1 MKSKPAI
8 LPCLI
13 LICCS
18 SAFAQEAEGAS
29 KLRISTPE
37 EIRSEFDSVPCKNGD
52 RLKAVIALYEKM
64 GAKAEEITVE
74 KVKGVE
80 NVVIRK
86 AAANDSQEKIVIGA
100 HYDKVIAGCGAID
113 NWTGVVAVAHI
124 YRTVKDL
131 PLKKNVVFVAFGR
144 EEEGLVGSSA
154 MAGAIKKEQVA
165 EYCAMINID
174 SLGLGAPQVAD
185 NMSTKKLVDLTESLA
200 KQMNAPFAHGP
211 LAGGDSDSTSFNRKK
226 IPALTIHGLIADWPK
241 ILHSN
246 NDQPAKISHD
256 SVYLGYRLALSLL
269 TRVDEAECQ
278 SFRDDKGRD
287 DKGRDDKGRDDKG
300 RDDKGGDEK
309 GKEEKGRDQKGGEKK
324 EKK

>member
-1 MKSKPAI
+1 MKSNLSL

-52 RLKAVIALYEKM
+52 RLKAVKALFEKM
-64 GAKAEEITVE
+64 GAKAEEVTVE
-74 KVKGVE
+74 KVRGVE

-86 AAANDSQEKIVIGA
+86 AAANDSPEKIVIGA
-100 HYDKVIAGCGAID
+100 HYDKVSAGCGALD
-113 NWTGVVAVAHI
+113 NWTGIVAMAHV
-124 YRTVKDL
+124 YRTVKAL
-131 PLKKNVVFVAFGR
+131 PLKKNVVFMAFG
-144 EEEGLVGSSA
+144 EEEKGLVGSSA

-185 NMSTKKLVDLTESLA
+185 NLSNKMLVNLTETLA
-200 KQMNAPFAHGP
+200 KEMKAPFGHGN
-211 LAGGDSDSTSFNRKK
+211 LEGGNSDSTSFNRKG
-226 IPALTIHGLIADWPK
+226 IPALTIHSLINEWQK
-241 ILHSN
+241 ILHSD
-246 NDQPAKISHD
+246 NDNPSKVNHE

-269 TRVDEAECQ
+269 VRIDEAECQ
-278 SFRDDKGRD
+278 SFRD
-287 DKGRDDKGRDDKG
+287 
-300 RDDKGGDEK
+300 E
-309 GKEEKGRDQKGGEKK
+309 KGGEKK

>member
-1 MKSKPAI
+1 MKFKLSL

-52 RLKAVIALYEKM
+52 RLKAVKALFEKM
-64 GAKAEEITVE
+64 GAKTEEIAVE
-74 KVKGVE
+74 KVRGVE

-86 AAANDSQEKIVIGA
+86 AAANDTPEKIVIGA
-100 HYDKVIAGCGAID
+100 HYDKVSAGCGAID

-131 PLKKNVVFVAFGR
+131 PLKKNVVFVAFGK
-144 EEEGLVGSSA
+144 EEDGLVGSSA
-154 MAGAIKKEQVA
+154 MAGAIKKEQIA

-174 SLGLGAPQVAD
+174 SLGLGMAQVAD
-185 NMSTKKLVDLTESLA
+185 NMSNKKLVDFAESLA
-200 KQMNAPFAHGP
+200 KEMKAPFAHGL
-211 LAGGDSDSTSFNRKK
+211 LAGGDSDSTSFNRKGV
-226 IPALTIHGLIADWPK
+226 PALTIHSLPKDWPK

-246 NDQPAKISHD
+246 NDQPAKVSHD

-269 TRVDEAECQ
+269 IRIDEAECQ
-278 SFRDDKGRD
+278 SFRDDKGG
-287 DKGRDDKGRDDKG
+287 DK
-300 RDDKGGDEK
+300 K
-309 GKEEKGRDQKGGEKK
+309 GKEEKGRDQKGGEEK

>member
-1 MKSKPAI
+1 MKSKLSL

-13 LICCS
+13 FICCS

-29 KLRISTPE
+29 KLRVSTLE

-52 RLKAVIALYEKM
+52 RLNAVKALFEKM
-64 GAKAEEITVE
+64 GAKTEEIVVE

-86 AAANDSQEKIVIGA
+86 AAANDSPEKIVIGA
-100 HYDKVIAGCGAID
+100 HYDKVSAGCGALD
-113 NWTGVVAVAHI
+113 NWTGVVTVAHI

-131 PLKKNVVFVAFGR
+131 PLKKNIVFTAFGR

-174 SLGLGAPQVAD
+174 SLGLGMAQVAD
-185 NMSTKKLVDLTESLA
+185 NMSNKKLIDFTESLA
-200 KQMNAPFAHGP
+200 KEMKAPFAHGP
-211 LAGGDSDSTSFNRKK
+211 VVGGDSDSTSFNRKG
-226 IPALTIHGLIADWPK
+226 IPALTIHGMSNDWRK
-241 ILHSN
+241 ILHSS
-246 NDQPAKISHD
+246 NDSPAKVNHD
-256 SVYLGYRLALSLL
+256 SVYLGYRLALALL
-269 TRVDEAECQ
+269 IRVGEADCQ
-278 SFRDDKGRD
+278 SFK
-287 DKGRDDKGRDDKG
+287 
-300 RDDKGGDEK
+300 DEK
-309 GKEEKGRDQKGGEKK
+309 GKDEKGKDEKGKDEKGKGEKGGEEK

>member
-1 MKSKPAI
+1 MKSKLSL

-18 SAFAQEAEGAS
+18 SALAQEAEGAS

-52 RLKAVIALYEKM
+52 RLKAVKALYEKM

-86 AAANDSQEKIVIGA
+86 AAANDTPEKIVIGA

-185 NMSTKKLVDLTESLA
+185 NMSTKKLIDLTESLA
-200 KQMNAPFAHGP
+200 KQIKVPFAHGP

-226 IPALTIHGLIADWPK
+226 IPALTIHALIADWPK

-246 NDQPAKISHD
+246 NDQPAKVGHD

-269 TRVDEAECQ
+269 IRIDEAECQ
-278 SFRDDKGRD
+278 SF
-287 DKGRDDKGRDDKG
+287 

-309 GKEEKGRDQKGGEKK
+309 GKEEKGRDQKGGEEK

>member
-1 MKSKPAI
+1 MISQNPHDKLLAVV
-8 LPCLI
+8 CL
-13 LICCS
+13 LLFS
-18 SAFAQEAEGAS
+18 SVAFAQDAEGAS

-52 RLKAVIALYEKM
+52 RQKAVKALFEKM
-64 GAKAEEITVE
+64 GAKPEEIAVE

-86 AAANDSQEKIVIGA
+86 AAAAESPEKVVIGA

-113 NWTGVVAVAHI
+113 NWTGIVALAHV
-124 YRTVKDL
+124 YRSVKDL

-154 MAGAIKKEQVA
+154 MAGEIKKEQAA

-174 SLGLGAPQVAD
+174 SLGLGVTQVAD
-185 NMSTKKLVDLTESLA
+185 NMSNKKLLDFTESLA
-200 KQMNAPFAHGP
+200 KEMKAPFAHGP
-211 LAGGDSDSTSFNRKK
+211 IVGGDSDSTSFNRKGV
-226 IPALTIHGLIADWPK
+226 PALTIHALTNGWQK

-246 NDQPAKISHD
+246 SDQPAKVDHE
-256 SVYLGYRLALSLL
+256 SVYVGYRLALALL
-269 TRVDEAECQ
+269 FRLDSTDCQ
-278 SFRDDKGRD
+278 FF
-287 DKGRDDKGRDDKG
+287 
-300 RDDKGGDEK
+300 
-309 GKEEKGRDQKGGEKK
+309 RDQKGKDHKSGEEK